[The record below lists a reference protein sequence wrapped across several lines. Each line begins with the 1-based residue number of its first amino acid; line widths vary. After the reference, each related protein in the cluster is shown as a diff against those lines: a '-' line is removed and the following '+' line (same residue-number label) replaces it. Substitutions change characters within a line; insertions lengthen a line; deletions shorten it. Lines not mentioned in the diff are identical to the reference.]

1 MTDKRIPNERR
12 QYEYK
17 SVYPEKSIVID
28 GVDVSGCELYRNDNG
43 VFAPDGTAER
53 TELCYLTNDY
63 CYNNPNCYYKQLKRS
78 EAQCE
83 GMFITHT
90 DLEKKYKA
98 KEQECEELKDLANHN
113 GRVCNERLDK
123 IDELEHNINELNGQ
137 LDQLEEENRS
147 LKKQLQFEFDETL
160 LQYSNTIEDLQKQL
174 NNTVMQKCPQCGE
187 VYLNP
192 VGCELHE
199 ENQQLKAENKTQ
211 KETIDGFL
219 SILDK
224 LGKSN
229 IKLRETLTEIKDI
242 VKQGVKIHD
251 DIIVSKKILQIIDEV
266 END

>member
-1 MTDKRIPNERR
+1 MSN
-12 QYEYK
+12 
-17 SVYPEKSIVID
+17 
-28 GVDVSGCELYRNDNG
+28 
-43 VFAPDGTAER
+43 
-53 TELCYLTNDY
+53 Y
-63 CYNNPNCYYKQLKRS
+63 CKNCY
-78 EAQCE
+78 
-83 GMFITHT
+83 
-90 DLEKKYKA
+90 
-98 KEQECEELKDLANHN
+98 ELA
-113 GRVCNERLDK
+113 E
-123 IDELEHNINELNGQ
+123 Q

-219 SILDK
+219 TILDK

-229 IKLRETLTEIKDI
+229 IKLRETLTEIKEI
-242 VKQGVKIHD
+242 AEKYKNLNFGEQQYCYSEVLRKI
-251 DIIVSKKILQIIDEV
+251 SEV
-266 END
+266 IPNEN

>member
-1 MTDKRIPNERR
+1 MTDKHIPNERR

-28 GVDVSGCELYRNDNG
+28 GVDVSGCI
-43 VFAPDGTAER
+43 
-53 TELCYLTNDY
+53 CYKSTGKYNSCGYY
-63 CYNNPNCYYKQLKRS
+63 CEENPNCYYKQLKRS

-83 GMFITHT
+83 GMFVTHT

-98 KEQECEELKDLANHN
+98 KEQEYEDLKQKL
-113 GRVCNERLDK
+113 LDK
-123 IDELEHNINELNGQ
+123 TYAYSVMERSRRNSLQQ

-219 SILDK
+219 TILDK

-229 IKLRETLTEIKDI
+229 IKLREILTEIKEI
-242 VKQGVKIHD
+242 AMGIMD
-251 DIIVSKKILQIIDEV
+251 DDLEESSAYCDANRILQKISEV